1 MHNNGNLIL
10 KEINVFLIIISI
22 ISYIYKY
29 VFNDV
34 PLGESLQARD
44 AIQMPQKSQE
54 GLYVQSPT
62 SLFKYLF

>member
-1 MHNNGNLIL
+1 MIL
-10 KEINVFLIIISI
+10 DCYFIQTSI
-22 ISYIYKY
+22 KRLLKLVKSLNKY

-54 GLYVQSPT
+54 GLYCLSPT
-62 SLFKYLF
+62 ILFKYLF